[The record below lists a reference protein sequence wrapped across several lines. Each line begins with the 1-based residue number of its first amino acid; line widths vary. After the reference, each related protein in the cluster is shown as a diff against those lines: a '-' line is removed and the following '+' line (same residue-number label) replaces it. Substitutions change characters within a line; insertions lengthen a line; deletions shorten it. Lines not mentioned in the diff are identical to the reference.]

1 MAVLLIA
8 LLFFLAAALAAV
20 LGAGLLAILP
30 LAVAVLVV
38 GWFLLT
44 LASGRAPADTVRE
57 TEHPQLLGPGG
68 PDDPEA
74 AQSPSSSSGAGSG
87 SGRSISSGG

>member
-8 LLFFLAAALAAV
+8 LLFFLAA
-20 LGAGLLAILP
+20 
-30 LAVAVLVV
+30 
-38 GWFLLT
+38 
-44 LASGRAPADTVRE
+44 APADTVRE

-74 AQSPSSSSGAGSG
+74 AQSSSSSGAGSG

>member
-8 LLFFLAAALAAV
+8 LLFFLAA
-20 LGAGLLAILP
+20 
-30 LAVAVLVV
+30 
-38 GWFLLT
+38 
-44 LASGRAPADTVRE
+44 APADTVRE

-74 AQSPSSSSGAGSG
+74 AQSSSSSSGAGSG